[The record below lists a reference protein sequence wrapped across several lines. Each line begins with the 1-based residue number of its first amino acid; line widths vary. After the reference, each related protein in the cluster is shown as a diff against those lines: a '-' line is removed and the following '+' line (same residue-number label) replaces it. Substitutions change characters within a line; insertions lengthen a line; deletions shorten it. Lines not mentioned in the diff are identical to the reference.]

1 MDKILL
7 MSVVGAPGGVFG
19 PGMCVGAMDVFAP
32 TPDGGRG
39 RNKAEAGGGGA
50 AGPAAGAARP
60 AAAKDGRREQRQR
73 GADTT
78 GRFGPASDA
87 RCGFLEFVVPY

>member
-32 TPDGGRG
+32 SPDGGRR
-39 RNKAEAGGGGA
+39 RNKAEAGGGA
-50 AGPAAGAARP
+50 AGSAAGGARP
-60 AAAKDGRREQRQR
+60 AAAKDGRREQRPR
-73 GADTT
+73 GADTA